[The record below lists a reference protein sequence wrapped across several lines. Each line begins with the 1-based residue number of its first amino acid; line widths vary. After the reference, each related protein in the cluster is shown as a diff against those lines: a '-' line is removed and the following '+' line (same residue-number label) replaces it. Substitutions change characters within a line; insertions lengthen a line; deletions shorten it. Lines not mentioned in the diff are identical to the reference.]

1 MQAPWINAY
10 PSGVRWDTTLPQR
23 NLLQDLD
30 HAVATWPTRPAL
42 DFMGRKISYKELS
55 QLVDQAAKGL
65 QNLGVKPG
73 VHVGLFL
80 PNVPHYVISFFAI
93 LRAGGCVV
101 NYSPLDAGMVLEHKI
116 EDSQTDVLLTLDL
129 QSLYPKMAELLIHT
143 RLQKLVVGSLGEF
156 SAAPEQVQNGLNQQ
170 GQISSVQ
177 FGQDTLSFAELLD
190 NDGTY
195 QSHPINDPASALA
208 VLQYTGGTTG
218 LPKGAMLSHAN
229 LTAATTMCALTSV
242 DNDQLL
248 HHGKERVLTVL
259 PLFHVYAMVV
269 EMLLSVQ
276 IGAEIV
282 LMVKFDPEA
291 VFKEIDQGHISLF
304 PGVPTMFTALSSHP
318 KISEFTLDSL
328 KICVSGGA
336 PLPVE
341 LVARFKEQT
350 GCRITEGWGMTETC
364 STGTFTPVLSQPR
377 PGSCGIPAPNVN
389 ISLRDLDDCSRTVEH
404 GQPGEICIA
413 GPSVM
418 LGYWNKPEANAESFT
433 QDGFFRTG
441 DVGHMD
447 DDGYLYI
454 VDRTKDML
462 LCSGFNVY
470 PRVIEEAIYAHPAVE
485 EVMVIGIPDAYRG
498 QSPKAYMKLR
508 ANHTAFALEEL
519 QAFLQDRLGKHEMV
533 QAIEFREAL
542 PKTPVGKLSKKM
554 LHDELSA

>member
-10 PSGVRWDTTLPQR
+10 PEGVRWDTALPPR

-30 HAVATWPTRPAL
+30 QAVATWPQRPAL
-42 DFMGRKISYKELS
+42 DFMGRKLSYLELCE
-55 QLVDQAAKGL
+55 LINKAAKGL
-65 QNLGVKPG
+65 QALGVKPG

-80 PNVPHYVISFFAI
+80 PNVPHYIISFFAI

-101 NYSPLDAGMVLEHKI
+101 NYSPLDAGCVLEHKI
-116 EDSQTDVLLTLDL
+116 EDSQTDILLTLDL
-129 QSLYPKMAELLIHT
+129 QALYPKMAELLQHT
-143 RLQKLVVGSLGEF
+143 RLQKLIVGSLGEY
-156 SAAPEQVQNGLNQQ
+156 SAAPEQIQQGLRQQ
-170 GQISSVQ
+170 GQLADVSYNADI
-177 FGQDTLSFAELLD
+177 LSFAALLD
-190 NDGTY
+190 NEGDYQTY
-195 QSHPINDPASALA
+195 PIDDPTSALA

-229 LTAATTMCALTSV
+229 LTAATSMCALTSV

-248 HHGKERVLTVL
+248 HVGKERVLTVL

-269 EMLLSVQ
+269 EMLLSVR

-291 VFKEIDQGHISLF
+291 VFNEIHTGRISLF

-318 KISEFTLDSL
+318 RISEFTLDSL

-341 LVARFKEQT
+341 LVSRFKGQT

-364 STGTFTPVLSQPR
+364 STGTFTPVFSQPR
-377 PGSCGIPAPNVN
+377 PGSCGIPAPNVT
-389 ISLRDLDDCSRTVEH
+389 ISLRDLDDSSREVPA

-413 GPSVM
+413 SPSVM

-433 QDGFFRTG
+433 ADGFLRTG

-447 DDGYLYI
+447 QDGYLYI

-485 EVMVIGIPDAYRG
+485 EVMVIGIPDEYRG

-508 ANHTAFALEEL
+508 DSHAPFALEEL
-519 QAFLQDRLGKHEMV
+519 QHFLKDRLGKHEMV
-533 QAIEFREAL
+533 QAIEFRETL

-554 LHDELSA
+554 LHDELNA